1 MRSGA
6 EEVAMAGG
14 GGGTAVYLQL
24 GQLRGAGGGRA
35 RGASGGSSSRRAMRE
50 PTSGQLL
57 RSAGAPAGED
67 ARRPGE
73 ARAAVAVAA
82 RWW

>member
-1 MRSGA
+1 
-6 EEVAMAGG
+6 MAQG

-35 RGASGGSSSRRAMRE
+35 RGASGGSSGRCIMPE
-50 PTSGQLL
+50 PTSGHLL
-57 RSAGAPAGED
+57 RAAGAPAGDD
-67 ARRPGE
+67 ARHPGE

-82 RWW
+82 R

>member
-1 MRSGA
+1 
-6 EEVAMAGG
+6 MAGG

-24 GQLRGAGGGRA
+24 GQLGGAGGGGA
-35 RGASGGSSSRRAMRE
+35 RGASGGSSGCRTMPE
-50 PTSGQLL
+50 PTSGQPP
-57 RSAGAPAGED
+57 RAAGAPAGED
-67 ARRPGE
+67 ARYPGE

>member
-24 GQLRGAGGGRA
+24 GQLRGAGGGAA
-35 RGASGGSSSRRAMRE
+35 RGAGGRFSGRIMPE
-50 PTSGQLL
+50 PTSRQPP
-57 RSAGAPAGED
+57 RAAGAPAGED

-73 ARAAVAVAA
+73 ARTAVAA
-82 RWW
+82 QWW

>member
-6 EEVAMAGG
+6 EEVAMARG

-24 GQLRGAGGGRA
+24 GQLGGAGGGGA
-35 RGASGGSSSRRAMRE
+35 RGAGSRSSARRIMPE
-50 PTSGQLL
+50 PAARQPP
-57 RSAGAPAGED
+57 RAAGAPAGED

-73 ARAAVAVAA
+73 ARAAVAA